1 MTIEAPDYYR
11 VIKELPTPESEI
23 EILTFHAAV
32 ELLRKGNYVAE
43 IGLNRDA
50 GNPYYLKK
58 VYKFDGEFF
67 QVNMHLGTLIK
78 TSAFDLYTNK
88 DIDRKFIEVAVVKN
102 EESNMPIKGSSSIDD
117 VIKEYHGTLGKSVPI
132 DPNEV
137 TFTEKQ
143 KDMITA
149 LLENQRKILEG
160 NKNVE
165 DETAT
170 FEIST
175 PPMFFE
181 LDTGDLISKDFILK
195 SKKTMADGTMYERAK
210 LSILGWHY
218 EYHLDEK
225 EEARFREF
233 AKLHGV
239 FGKDM

>member
-181 LDTGDLISKDFILK
+181 DDLGCLISINSIEGFQNLK
-195 SKKTMADGTMYERAK
+195 SGDRLLIIKG
-210 LSILGWHY
+210 
-218 EYHLDEK
+218 K
-225 EEARFREF
+225 ELQLNENETKRFRKF
-233 AKLHGV
+233 AELHGI
-239 FGKDM
+239 FGKDQ